1 MNKTYTMTE
10 VLAELVNRLPANV
23 GSKSGKETDGSKN
36 DNKAGKFAGILAGL
50 KRH

>member
-10 VLAELVNRLPANV
+10 VIGELVNRFPSV
-23 GSKSGKETDGSKN
+23 GSKSGKEKDGSKN
-36 DNKAGKFAGILAGL
+36 GNKADKFAGILAGT